1 MQADYTHLNA
11 AGASLCSD
19 AVVQAQVDYL
29 KQEQHLGGYLCA
41 AQHQAQWDALYQ
53 AVARLVGADSR
64 NIALQESATRAMVS
78 ALSSIDWST
87 GDEII
92 ITEFEYGAN
101 YVALKQ
107 LAKTHQLKL
116 KVVPLSDGN
125 VKPEDVVARLT
136 PNTKAVVV
144 TWVPSHIGTISPAAV
159 IGKALADHP
168 CYYLVDACQAVGQLP
183 VDVKQLHCDFLCATG
198 RKFLRAP
205 RGTGFLFVS
214 DRALESDLCPP
225 LTDHYAVE
233 MNAELQL
240 AARPDAKRFELWEA
254 NWSARLGLKVALEQL
269 LDDQAHIYAAL
280 NQKSQRLRSMLQ
292 DIPGIRVQD
301 ANRDGSAIITF
312 VSDKMSASSLNQR
325 LLDDKII
332 ASVSHFDSGPL
343 QLKQQDIQSVNR
355 VSLHIYN
362 TERDFTHLCQRLS
375 DY

>member
-1 MQADYTHLNA
+1 MQDDYTHLNA

-19 AVVQAQVDYL
+19 KVVQAQINYL
-29 KQEQHLGGYLCA
+29 KQEQRLGGYWCA

-53 AVARLVGADSR
+53 AVAHLIGAESR

-78 ALSSIDWST
+78 ALSSINWST

-107 LAKTHQLKL
+107 LAERYLLKL
-116 KVVPLSDGN
+116 QVVPLCDGN
-125 VKPEDVVARLT
+125 VKPEDVVARLSA
-136 PNTKAVVV
+136 NTKAVVV
-144 TWVPSHIGTISPAAV
+144 TWVPSHIGTISPAAA
-159 IGKALADHP
+159 IGQALADHH

-183 VDVKQLHCDFLCATG
+183 LDVKQLHCDFLCATG

-214 DRALESDLCPP
+214 DRILDNGLCPP

-233 MNAELQL
+233 LNSDLQL
-240 AARPDAKRFELWEA
+240 AARTDAKRFELWEA

-269 LDDQAHIYAAL
+269 LDEQAHIYAAL
-280 NQKSQRLRSMLQ
+280 KQKSQRLRTMLQ
-292 DIPGIRVQD
+292 DIPGIGLQD
-301 ANRDGSAIITF
+301 SNRDGSAIITF

-325 LLDDKII
+325 LLEDKII

-343 QLKQQDIQSVNR
+343 QLKQRAIQSVNR

-362 TERDFTHLCQRLS
+362 TERDFTHLCERLS